1 MRTVKRTARIPT
13 DGTLVNDV
21 ESGMPLRAR
30 RVTFEEFIR
39 LECEPMAFVETKQML
54 KSGCSLDIK
63 RDCPYY
69 VMHRDRARPVRVNK
83 LKELA
88 PWHWSVNRPKELAPW
103 HWSVNRPK
111 ELALYVQTIAER
123 LKAQAKKLGT
133 PSGKTVSALIVV
145 IASAMRID
153 SDSIFCN
160 KLSNCIPRSRFVQ
173 AHEKLFLSPSIS
185 SLPVHFSL
193 YPSAIYCR
201 ICT

>member
-69 VMHRDRARPVRVNK
+69 VKHRDRARPVRVNK

-88 PWHWSVNRPKELAPW
+88 PWHWSVNRPKELA
-103 HWSVNRPK
+103 
-111 ELALYVQTIAER
+111 LYVQTLAER